1 MPRTSRMIVTDEK
14 AVYHVMSRTALDGF
28 PLKDVEKDFMLDLIK
43 KFASLY
49 FTEVLGFC
57 LMGNHFH
64 LLVKLIPENQFS
76 DEEIQ
81 KRFDSYY
88 GDNRDFADVQ
98 IPYLRE
104 KLSSLS
110 EFMREIKVG
119 FARYYNR
126 RHNRRGYFWGDRFK
140 SVIVDKGETL
150 VNCLAYIDL
159 NPLRAGLVDRPEDY
173 RWNSLGYHLQT
184 ENKDK
189 FLSTDFG
196 LKEFNVKSAK
206 ERIRR
211 YRRYV
216 YEAGAIRRSDKMQA
230 KQIDAKVVAKERKK
244 DFEISRISRFR
255 YRTRYF
261 TDSGIIGSKE
271 FVAEN
276 YQRFQHLFH
285 SKHEKKP
292 KPIKGLDGMYSLKRL
307 SELI

>member
-1 MPRTSRMIVTDEK
+1 MIIDGEK

-43 KFASLY
+43 KFSLLY
-49 FTEVLGFC
+49 FTEILGFC

-64 LLVKLIPENQFS
+64 LLVKMIPEHRFA

-81 KRFDSYY
+81 QRFEAFY
-88 GDNRDFADVQ
+88 GKSRAFSKGQ
-98 IPYLRE
+98 IPYFRQ

-119 FARYYNR
+119 LARYYNR

-159 NPLRAGLVDRPEDY
+159 NPLRAGMVDRPEEY

-184 ENKDK
+184 ENKDQ

-196 LKEFNVKSAK
+196 LKEFNVKSQK

-216 YEAGAIRRSDKMQA
+216 YEAGGISRPEKRQA
-230 KQIDAKVVAKERKK
+230 KVIDDKVIAKERKK
-244 DFEISRISRFR
+244 EFEISRINRFR

-276 YQRFQHLFH
+276 YQRYMAL
-285 SKHEKKP
+285 P
-292 KPIKGLDGMYSLKRL
+292 
-307 SELI
+307 

>member
-1 MPRTSRMIVTDEK
+1 MPRTSRLIISDEK

-43 KFASLY
+43 RFSALY
-49 FTEVLGFC
+49 FTEILGFC

-64 LLVKLIPENQFS
+64 LLVKMIPENRFT
-76 DEEIQ
+76 DEDIQ
-81 KRFDSYY
+81 KRFKAYY
-88 GDNRDFADVQ
+88 GNSREFAEGQ
-98 IPYLRE
+98 IIYWRE

-110 EFMREIKVG
+110 EFMREIKVS

-159 NPLRAGLVDRPEDY
+159 NPMRAGLVDRPEDY

-184 ENKDK
+184 ENKDQ

-196 LKEFNVKSAK
+196 LKEFSVQSKK

-216 YEAGAIRRSDKMQA
+216 YEAGALNQPEKGSVKVIEARVLNKELRR
-230 KQIDAKVVAKERKK
+230 E
-244 DFEISRISRFR
+244 FELSKTDRFR
-255 YRTRYF
+255 YQTRYF

-271 FVAEN
+271 FVTEHH
-276 YQRFQHLFH
+276 QRFKHLFF

-292 KPIKGLDGMYSLKRL
+292 KPIKGLEGVYSLKRL
-307 SELI
+307 SEVI